1 MIKTSK
7 TKIRTLV
14 EQQIEQQQ
22 QTERNNIEVTGMI
35 TMTVIDMADMVEDM
49 TMIETT
55 ILTLTDMIDMIGMID
70 MIDMIDLE
78 IEITTDMNRI
88 DTEGITI
95 TTDHTED
102 MTMAENLFMKMGS
115 PFSILENI
123 KVKA

>member
-35 TMTVIDMADMVEDM
+35 TMTVIDMAAMVEDM

-55 ILTLTDMIDMIGMID
+55 IMTLTDMIDMIGMID

-78 IEITTDMNRI
+78 IEIMTDMNRI

-95 TTDHTED
+95 TIDHTED
-102 MTMAENLFMKMGS
+102 MTMAETEDMNINMATNMA
-115 PFSILENI
+115 ILAPME
-123 KVKA
+123 